1 MMGAIELHARASND
15 FDARLA
21 QTQALLI
28 RAASQYAPL
37 TQASSLGAEDVVI
50 THLIDSLELGIPLFV
65 LDTGMLHSQ
74 TLELLERTR
83 ARLSG
88 RLTVYQPRNESV
100 VQFVAR
106 EGSDAMYKSVDLRKA
121 CCHIRKV
128 EPLARA
134 LDGKRAWITGLRREQ
149 SSARADVPLLDTADQ
164 TQTGRIKFN
173 PLANWSW
180 GDVWHYIKL
189 HQVDYN
195 RLHDEFYPSIG
206 CAPCT
211 RAVSLGE
218 DFRAGRWWWEDEAAR
233 ECGLHVKKEEIS
245 A

>member
-1 MMGAIELHARASND
+1 MGAIELHARASRD
-15 FDARLA
+15 FEAKLEQA
-21 QTQALLI
+21 QAVLI
-28 RAASQYAPL
+28 RAASEYAPL

-50 THLIDSLELGIPLFV
+50 THLADSLELAIPLFV
-65 LDTGMLHSQ
+65 LDTGMLHAQ
-74 TLELLERTR
+74 TLELLERTKEK
-83 ARLSG
+83 LPG
-88 RLTVYQPRNESV
+88 RVTVYRPLEESV
-100 VQFVAR
+100 IHFVGR
-106 EGSDAMYKSVDLRKA
+106 EGRDAMYKSVELRKA

-134 LDGKRAWITGLRREQ
+134 LAGQRAWITGLRRDQ
-149 SSARADVPLLDTADQ
+149 SSARAEVPLMDTGDGA
-164 TQTGRIKFN
+164 QTGRIKFN
-173 PLANWSW
+173 PLADWSW
-180 GDVWHYIKL
+180 GDVWHYIQL

-218 DFRAGRWWWEDEAAR
+218 DFRAGRWWWEDEAAK
-233 ECGLHVKKEEIS
+233 ECGLHVKKEETV